1 VIPTML
7 LVGLVFGRWWW
18 LTIPLGTLA
27 WVVLLIVTGVGSGIP
42 FALGAAAFGAANVI
56 VGVLAY
62 QGIAWLI
69 RGFVRTRRP
78 AQQG

>member
-1 VIPTML
+1 MQRK
-7 LVGLVFGRWWW
+7 GLHHPNPIAHLDPGYARRDEGVRDS
-18 LTIPLGTLA
+18 LG
-27 WVVLLIVTGVGSGIP
+27 SE
-42 FALGAAAFGAANVI
+42 ALGAAAFGAANVI